1 MLATPSRLTRVAALL
16 LPLLLPTLSGCGFE
30 PLYADQRGGSVMGPL
45 AEVEVATIPE
55 RVGQQIRNRL
65 LDRMR
70 SPARAPSVKYRLIV
84 STNSNRA
91 DYGVAQETA
100 PTFSS
105 VSLVAR
111 YSLLDASSGLLLTNN
126 AAIAIVNFSSTTSP
140 FSTLVGDD
148 DARRRAAEQV
158 ADTIV
163 NQLALYFQNRQ
174 RGETEAP
181 LAPPPILDQPFLSTP
196 IPK

>member
-1 MLATPSRLTRVAALL
+1 MLASPSRLMRVIALL
-16 LPLLLPTLSGCGFE
+16 LPLLGGCGFE
-30 PLYADQRGGSVMGPL
+30 PLYGDQRGGSIMEPL
-45 AEVEVATIPE
+45 AAVEVATIPE

-70 SPARAPSVKYRLIV
+70 SPNQAPSVKYRLLV
-84 STNSNRA
+84 STNSTRA

-174 RGETEAP
+174 RGNTEAP
-181 LAPPPILDQPFLSTP
+181 MAPPPILDQPFLSTP

>member
-1 MLATPSRLTRVAALL
+1 MLETPFRVMRLPVLL
-16 LPLLLPTLSGCGFE
+16 LPLLLGAVSGCGFE
-30 PLYADQRGGSVMGPL
+30 PLYGDQRGGSVMGPL
-45 AEVEVATIPE
+45 AEVEIAPIQE
-55 RVGQQIRNRL
+55 RVGQEIRNRL
-65 LDRMR
+65 IDRMR
-70 SPARAPSVKYRLIV
+70 SPSRAPAVKYRLLV

-91 DYGVAQETA
+91 DYGVAKETA

-111 YSLLDASSGLLLTNN
+111 YSLLDASSGVLLTNN

-140 FSTLVGDD
+140 FSTIVGDD

-163 NQLALYFQNRQ
+163 NQLAVYFQNRQ

-181 LAPPPILDQPFLSTP
+181 LAPPPILEPPFLSTP
-196 IPK
+196 IPR

>member
-1 MLATPSRLTRVAALL
+1 MLAAPSRLLRLVVLA
-16 LPLLLPTLSGCGFE
+16 LPLLGGCGFE
-30 PLYADQRGGSVMGPL
+30 PLYGDQRGGSVMGPL
-45 AEVEVATIPE
+45 AEVEIAPIQE
-55 RVGQQIRNRL
+55 RVGQEIRNRL
-65 LDRMR
+65 IDRMR
-70 SPARAPSVKYRLIV
+70 SPSRAPAVKYRLLV
-84 STNSNRA
+84 STSSNRA
-91 DYGVAQETA
+91 DYGVARETA

-111 YSLLDASSGLLLTNN
+111 YSLLDASSGVLLTNN

-174 RGETEAP
+174 RGETDAP
-181 LAPPPILDQPFLSTP
+181 LSPPAILDQPFLSTP
-196 IPK
+196 TPR